1 MRIPF
6 TLALAVALAS
16 ATLLAGQDADRV
28 IADGGI
34 KVPAWTGKIDAGA
47 ARQGR
52 TINDSRL
59 AAEGAGL
66 RATIGPAVTY
76 WNPANTASGDYSVKA
91 TFLEPKF
98 MNRNDHP
105 HSYGI
110 FIGGNDMGTDAMS
123 LLYCVTY
130 GDGTMLVRG
139 FGPAVFTIFRTG
151 PNAAVRKAAAVDQ
164 PVSQDIEWRVRGNRA
179 ECVINGTVAAGYD
192 KTELIGTGK
201 LKSTEGVFG
210 LRFSHNVDV
219 VVTGLGLAR

>member
-6 TLALAVALAS
+6 TLALVVALAS

-34 KVPAWTGKIDAGA
+34 KVPGWMGRIDAGA
-47 ARQGR
+47 TRQGR

-76 WNPANTASGDYSVKA
+76 WNAANTASGDYSVKA

-123 LLYCVTY
+123 LVYCVTY

-151 PNAAVRKAAAVDQ
+151 PNAAVHKAAAVDQ
-164 PVSQDIEWRVRGNRA
+164 PVTQDIEWRVRGNRA

-201 LKSTEGVFG
+201 LKSTDGVFG

-219 VVTGLGLAR
+219 IVTGLGLTR